1 MNIFGFNLDYSL
13 SDTLISMIFFVLS
26 FSTFLYIGYFKD
38 IKGRDERD
46 YKMKDML
53 IEGYLHKFDEYNE
66 IISDLRSKLDVI
78 DQKINSEKNIIKENE
93 PAATIRLS
101 DMAKDGSHKMIS
113 HNSGPVT
120 RISHNSGPV
129 TKNLNVTGED
139 IGFEEDS
146 LRANTVDSILRMLE
160 LPLTSREIQGK
171 INKSREH
178 TSRLL
183 KKLYSENIVM
193 RDESVRP
200 YKYKIT
206 DEGRR
211 LLEQTTIS
219 DG

>member
-1 MNIFGFNLDYSL
+1 MDIFGFNLDYSL
-13 SDTLISMIFFVLS
+13 SDTLISIIFIILS
-26 FSTFLYIGYFKD
+26 FFTFLYIGYFRD

-78 DQKINSEKNIIKENE
+78 DEKINSEKNIIKENE
-93 PAATIRLS
+93 LAATIKLS
-101 DMAKDGSHKMIS
+101 DMAKDGSHKTIS
-113 HNSGPVT
+113 HNT
-120 RISHNSGPV
+120 RPV
-129 TKNLNVTGED
+129 TKNLDVTGED
-139 IGFEEDS
+139 MGFVEEDT

-160 LPLTSREIQGK
+160 LPLTSREIQRK

-219 DG
+219 DD

>member
-1 MNIFGFNLDYSL
+1 MNMFGLNLDYSL
-13 SDTLISMIFFVLS
+13 SDTLISLIFFVLS
-26 FSTFLYIGYFKD
+26 FFTFLYIGYFRD
-38 IKGRDERD
+38 IKGRDEQD

-78 DQKINSEKNIIKENE
+78 DQKINPEKDL
-93 PAATIRLS
+93 IRESGLVITDKPS
-101 DMAKDGSHKMIS
+101 DMVTKSHKLIS
-113 HNSGPVT
+113 H
-120 RISHNSGPV
+120 HNSPV
-129 TKNLNVTGED
+129 TKNINVTGDDASLGEED
-139 IGFEEDS
+139 I
-146 LRANTVDSILRMLE
+146 LRANTVDAILRMLE
-160 LPLTSREIQGK
+160 VPLTSREIQRK

-183 KKLYSENIVM
+183 KKLYSENIVI

-211 LLEQTTIS
+211 QLEQTTIS

>member
-1 MNIFGFNLDYSL
+1 MNMFGLNLDYSL
-13 SDTLISMIFFVLS
+13 SDTVISLIFFVLS
-26 FSTFLYIGYFKD
+26 FFTFLYIGYFRD
-38 IKGRDERD
+38 IKGRDEQD

-78 DQKINSEKNIIKENE
+78 DQKINPEKDL
-93 PAATIRLS
+93 IRESGLVITDKPS
-101 DMAKDGSHKMIS
+101 DMVTKSHKLIS
-113 HNSGPVT
+113 H
-120 RISHNSGPV
+120 HNSPV
-129 TKNLNVTGED
+129 TKNINVTVDDASLGEED
-139 IGFEEDS
+139 I
-146 LRANTVDSILRMLE
+146 LRANTVDAILRMLE
-160 LPLTSREIQGK
+160 VPLTSREIQRK

-183 KKLYSENIVM
+183 KKLYSENIVI

-211 LLEQTTIS
+211 QLEQTTIS

>member
-26 FSTFLYIGYFKD
+26 FFTFLYIGYFRD

-53 IEGYLHKFDEYNE
+53 IDGYLHKFDEYNE

-93 PAATIRLS
+93 LAATIKFS
-101 DMAKDGSHKMIS
+101 DLAKDRSHKA
-113 HNSGPVT
+113 
-120 RISHNSGPV
+120 ISHNSGPV

-139 IGFEEDS
+139 IGLEEDT

-160 LPLTSREIQGK
+160 LPLTSREIQRK

>member
-1 MNIFGFNLDYSL
+1 MNIFGLNLDYLL
-13 SDTLISMIFFVLS
+13 SDTLISLIFFVLS
-26 FSTFLYIGYFKD
+26 FFTFLYIGYFRD
-38 IKGRDERD
+38 IKGRDEQD

-78 DQKINSEKNIIKENE
+78 DQKINPEENLIRESGLVIDKPSDMVRKSHELISHHNSPVIKNI
-93 PAATIRLS
+93 
-101 DMAKDGSHKMIS
+101 
-113 HNSGPVT
+113 
-120 RISHNSGPV
+120 
-129 TKNLNVTGED
+129 NVTGDDASLGEED
-139 IGFEEDS
+139 I
-146 LRANTVDSILRMLE
+146 LRANTVDAILRMLE
-160 LPLTSREIQGK
+160 VPLTSREIQRK

-183 KKLYSENIVM
+183 KKLYSENIVI

-211 LLEQTTIS
+211 QLEQTTIS

>member
-26 FSTFLYIGYFKD
+26 FFTFLYIGYFRD

-78 DQKINSEKNIIKENE
+78 DEKINSEKNIIKENE
-93 PAATIRLS
+93 PAATIKLS
-101 DMAKDGSHKMIS
+101 DMAKDRSHKA
-113 HNSGPVT
+113 
-120 RISHNSGPV
+120 ISHNSGPV

-139 IGFEEDS
+139 IGFEEDT

-160 LPLTSREIQGK
+160 LPLTSREIQRK

-219 DG
+219 DD

>member
-1 MNIFGFNLDYSL
+1 MNIFGLNLDYSL
-13 SDTLISMIFFVLS
+13 SDSLISLIFFVLS
-26 FSTFLYIGYFKD
+26 FFTFLYIGYFRD
-38 IKGRDERD
+38 IKGRDEQD

-78 DQKINSEKNIIKENE
+78 DQKINPEENL
-93 PAATIRLS
+93 IRESGLVIDKPS
-101 DMAKDGSHKMIS
+101 DMVRKSHELIS
-113 HNSGPVT
+113 H
-120 RISHNSGPV
+120 HNSPV
-129 TKNLNVTGED
+129 TKNINVTGDDASLGEED
-139 IGFEEDS
+139 I
-146 LRANTVDSILRMLE
+146 LRANTVDAILRMLE
-160 LPLTSREIQGK
+160 VPLTSREIQRK

-183 KKLYSENIVM
+183 KKLYSENIVI

-200 YKYKIT
+200 YRYKIT

-211 LLEQTTIS
+211 QLEQTTIS

>member
-1 MNIFGFNLDYSL
+1 MNIFGINLDYSL

-26 FSTFLYIGYFKD
+26 FFTFLYIGYFRD

-53 IEGYLHKFDEYNE
+53 IDGYLHKFDEYNE

-93 PAATIRLS
+93 LAATIKFS
-101 DMAKDGSHKMIS
+101 DLAKDRSHKA
-113 HNSGPVT
+113 
-120 RISHNSGPV
+120 ISHNSGPV

-139 IGFEEDS
+139 IALEEEDT

-160 LPLTSREIQGK
+160 VPLTSREIQRK

-183 KKLYSENIVM
+183 KKLYSENVVT

>member
-26 FSTFLYIGYFKD
+26 FFTFLYIGYFKD

-78 DQKINSEKNIIKENE
+78 DEKINSEKNIIKENE
-93 PAATIRLS
+93 PAATIKLS
-101 DMAKDGSHKMIS
+101 DMATDRSHKA
-113 HNSGPVT
+113 
-120 RISHNSGPV
+120 ISHNSGPV

-139 IGFEEDS
+139 VGFEEDT

-160 LPLTSREIQGK
+160 VPLTSREIQGK
-171 INKSREH
+171 INRSREH

-183 KKLYSENIVM
+183 KKMYSENIVM

-219 DG
+219 DD

>member
-26 FSTFLYIGYFKD
+26 FFAFLYIGYLRD

-53 IEGYLHKFDEYNE
+53 IERYLHKFDEYNE
-66 IISDLRSKLDVI
+66 IISELRSKLDVI
-78 DQKINSEKNIIKENE
+78 DQKINSEKYIINKNE
-93 PAATIRLS
+93 LTATNNSS
-101 DMAKDGSHKMIS
+101 DMTKDMSHKAIS
-113 HNSGPVT
+113 HNS
-120 RISHNSGPV
+120 IPV

-139 IGFEEDS
+139 IASEEEDS
-146 LRANTVDSILRMLE
+146 SRANTVDSILRMLE
-160 LPLTSREIQGK
+160 VPLTSREIQRK

>member
-1 MNIFGFNLDYSL
+1 MNILGINLDYSL

-26 FSTFLYIGYFKD
+26 FFTFLYIGYFRD

-93 PAATIRLS
+93 LAATIKLS
-101 DMAKDGSHKMIS
+101 DMAKDRSHKA
-113 HNSGPVT
+113 
-120 RISHNSGPV
+120 ISHNSGPV

-139 IGFEEDS
+139 IALEEEDT

-160 LPLTSREIQGK
+160 VPLTSREIQRK

-183 KKLYSENIVM
+183 KKLYSENVVT

-219 DG
+219 DD

>member
-1 MNIFGFNLDYSL
+1 MNILGFNLDYSL

-26 FSTFLYIGYFKD
+26 FFAFLYIGYLRD

-66 IISDLRSKLDVI
+66 IISELRSKLDVI
-78 DQKINSEKNIIKENE
+78 DQKINSERNIVKENE
-93 PAATIRLS
+93 LAATNKYS
-101 DMAKDGSHKMIS
+101 DMVKDRSHKAIS
-113 HNSGPVT
+113 HNSM
-120 RISHNSGPV
+120 PV
-129 TKNLNVTGED
+129 TKNLNVTGEE
-139 IGFEEDS
+139 IAFEEEDS

-160 LPLTSREIQGK
+160 VPLTSREIQRK

-206 DEGRR
+206 DEGRK

-219 DG
+219 DD

>member
-1 MNIFGFNLDYSL
+1 MNILGFNLDYSL
-13 SDTLISMIFFVLS
+13 SDTLISMIFLVLS
-26 FSTFLYIGYFKD
+26 FFTFLYIGYFRD
-38 IKGRDERD
+38 IKSRDERD

-66 IISDLRSKLDVI
+66 IISELRSKLDVI
-78 DQKINSEKNIIKENE
+78 DQKINSEKYIIKKSEL
-93 PAATIRLS
+93 AATNKSS
-101 DMAKDGSHKMIS
+101 DMTKDMSHKAIS
-113 HNSGPVT
+113 HNS
-120 RISHNSGPV
+120 IPV

-139 IGFEEDS
+139 IATEEEDS
-146 LRANTVDSILRMLE
+146 SRANTVDSILRMLE
-160 LPLTSREIQGK
+160 VPLTSREIQRK

-219 DG
+219 DDG

>member
-1 MNIFGFNLDYSL
+1 M
-13 SDTLISMIFFVLS
+13 T
-26 FSTFLYIGYFKD
+26 
-38 IKGRDERD
+38 
-46 YKMKDML
+46 KDM
-53 IEGYLHKFDEYNE
+53 
-66 IISDLRSKLDVI
+66 
-78 DQKINSEKNIIKENE
+78 
-93 PAATIRLS
+93 
-101 DMAKDGSHKMIS
+101 SHKAIS
-113 HNSGPVT
+113 HNS
-120 RISHNSGPV
+120 IPV

-139 IGFEEDS
+139 IASEEEDS
-146 LRANTVDSILRMLE
+146 SRANTVDSILRMLE
-160 LPLTSREIQGK
+160 VPLTSREIQRK

>member
-13 SDTLISMIFFVLS
+13 SDTLISIIFFVLS
-26 FSTFLYIGYFKD
+26 FFTFLYIGYFRD

-93 PAATIRLS
+93 PAATIKFS
-101 DMAKDGSHKMIS
+101 DMAKDGSHKM
-113 HNSGPVT
+113 
-120 RISHNSGPV
+120 ISHNSGPV

>member
-26 FSTFLYIGYFKD
+26 FFTFLYIGYFRD

-53 IEGYLHKFDEYNE
+53 IDGYLHKFDEYNE

-93 PAATIRLS
+93 LAATIKLS
-101 DMAKDGSHKMIS
+101 DMAKDRSHKA
-113 HNSGPVT
+113 
-120 RISHNSGPV
+120 ISHNSGPV

-139 IGFEEDS
+139 IALEEEDT

-160 LPLTSREIQGK
+160 VPLTSREIQRK

>member
-1 MNIFGFNLDYSL
+1 MNIFSFNLDYSL

-26 FSTFLYIGYFKD
+26 FFTFLYIGYFRD

-53 IEGYLHKFDEYNE
+53 IEGYLQKFDEYNE
-66 IISDLRSKLDVI
+66 IISDLRSKLDMI
-78 DQKINSEKNIIKENE
+78 DQKINSGKNIIKENE
-93 PAATIRLS
+93 LAATIKLS
-101 DMAKDGSHKMIS
+101 DMAKDRSHKAIS
-113 HNSGPVT
+113 HNNGS
-120 RISHNSGPV
+120 V

-139 IGFEEDS
+139 IGFEGENT

-160 LPLTSREIQGK
+160 LPLTSREIQRK

-211 LLEQTTIS
+211 LLEQITIS
-219 DG
+219 DD

>member
-1 MNIFGFNLDYSL
+1 MFGLNLDYSL
-13 SDTLISMIFFVLS
+13 SDTFISLIFFVLS
-26 FSTFLYIGYFKD
+26 FFTFLYIGYFRD
-38 IKGRDERD
+38 IKGRDEQD

-78 DQKINSEKNIIKENE
+78 DQKINPEKNL
-93 PAATIRLS
+93 IRERGLVITDKPS
-101 DMAKDGSHKMIS
+101 DMVTKSHKLIS
-113 HNSGPVT
+113 HLDS
-120 RISHNSGPV
+120 PV
-129 TKNLNVTGED
+129 TKNINVTGD
-139 IGFEEDS
+139 DASLGEENI
-146 LRANTVDSILRMLE
+146 LRANTVDAILRMLE
-160 LPLTSREIQGK
+160 VPLTSREIQRK

-183 KKLYSENIVM
+183 KKLYSENIVI

-211 LLEQTTIS
+211 QLEQTTIS